1 MICKTKFH
9 PAFSEVILTNNG
21 VDFNF
26 TFFHVSS
33 YHAAGTQEDTIMN
46 KNKHLSLAERV
57 TIKLMLDDS
66 ASFKKIG
73 RALGRDCTTIS
84 KEVRNHLLFQKTG
97 CFGRPFNDC
106 ANRRSCPSPVSAP
119 IRTAISKNAACVPGV
134 IFTVRIISKHPVLLY
149 PSLPMSSMA
158 APKKRCTLEKHICSS
173 NLDEIIM
180 APSKWIRSASS
191 AVPIPI
197 SSPF

>member
-1 MICKTKFH
+1 M
-9 PAFSEVILTNNG
+9 EVILTNNG
-21 VDFNF
+21 VDFNL
-26 TFFHVSS
+26 TFFDLSS
-33 YHAAGTQEDTIMN
+33 YHATGTQEDTIMN

-73 RALGRDCTTIS
+73 RALGRDCTIIS

-106 ANRRSCPSPVSAP
+106 ANRRNCPVSGLC
-119 IRTAISKNAACVPGV
+119 SDSDCHLKNAACVPGA

-149 PSLPMSSMA
+149 PGLPMSAMA
-158 APKKRCTLEKHICSS
+158 APEEKMYLRKTH
-173 NLDEIIM
+173 LLQQ
-180 APSKWIRSASS
+180 PG
-191 AVPIPI
+191 
-197 SSPF
+197 